1 MLLTPDQ
8 RNEYYLM
15 EAQRLG
21 IHKPILAALYY
32 CQQSPALSDGERGLG
47 MMPIHQVTLDDL
59 DTFGMQVQ
67 ATAEAIDLLMEQLIN
82 QGWHG
87 GDLWEVD
94 QGRYSDRF
102 LKVIADGYTPHESQN
117 GVGRLQS
124 CSYQSLLQGYLEAIA
139 SDTQELSVI
148 SDFSQIEENLLQ
160 LLTKIPPYYL
170 GLNYQRE
177 ALLEL
182 VRIWRKLADHEQ
194 VIQSL
199 VTEKANLDPSLTSAQ
214 IDQQLK
220 QFVTHLRE
228 YYGGYPHQREA
239 LLRFTQ
245 LWRRLATRED
255 AIASLVNQSS
265 PQTDLSFL
273 DPVLIMFV
281 QHIPFY
287 YEGTGKQRNALTEGI
302 SLWRNLNSRS
312 AVLNS
317 LGLNLD
323 LLTLQKDP
331 QSVKNT
337 ALQIDQELIKFIKR
351 IPVAYEET
359 DQQRQAL
366 LRLVQLWRGLPTAKA
381 TIESLTEDL
390 KSVENNTY
398 SPELKPLPLSL
409 PPRPD
414 HWTPYNIQISATII
428 PDGNFTWAE
437 ATKGGT
443 RMPPNQ
449 KTVDAIIK
457 IAHLAQKARELI
469 AQPLIIVTWYR
480 PAHIN
485 RAEGGNKYSRHLMG
499 DAIDFICENLSGNQL
514 YWTLDPWWT
523 GGLGRYRQYPHICHI
538 DARPDRTRWTN

>member
-15 EAQRLG
+15 ESQRLG
-21 IHKPILAALYY
+21 IHKPILAALHYS
-32 CQQSPALSDGERGLG
+32 QQNPALSDGERGLG

-59 DTFGMQVQ
+59 DTFEMQVKS
-67 ATAEAIDLLMEQLIN
+67 ATQVIDLLMEHLID
-82 QGWHG
+82 QGWRG
-87 GDLWEVD
+87 SDLWDVD
-94 QGRYSDRF
+94 QGRYSDRL
-102 LKVIADGYTPHESQN
+102 LKVIADGYTPSESHR
-117 GVGRLQS
+117 GVARLQP
-124 CSYQSLLQGYLEAIA
+124 CAYQGLRQGYLEAIA
-139 SDTQELSVI
+139 SDWQEMSVI
-148 SDFSQIEENLLQ
+148 NDFSQIDANLLQ
-160 LLTKIPPYYL
+160 LVTKISPYYF
-170 GLNYQRE
+170 GLSYQRE

-182 VRIWRKLADHEQ
+182 VRIWRKLANHEQ

-199 VTEKANLDPSLTSAQ
+199 MTDLTSEQ
-214 IDQQLK
+214 IDQQL
-220 QFVTHLRE
+220 QHFVTHLRE
-228 YYGGYPHQREA
+228 YYAGYPYQREA
-239 LLRFTQ
+239 LLRFIQ

-255 AIASLVNQSS
+255 AIVSLINHHS

-273 DPVLIMFV
+273 DPALIMFV
-281 QHIPFY
+281 QHLPFY

-323 LLTLQKDP
+323 LLNQQKDP
-331 QSVKNT
+331 QLVKNM
-337 ALQIDQELIKFIKR
+337 ALQIDQELINFIKR
-351 IPVAYEET
+351 IPGAYEET

-390 KSVENNTY
+390 KSVENKTY
-398 SPELKPLPLSL
+398 SPELKPLALSK

-414 HWTPYNIQISATII
+414 HWTPYNIQLSATII

-437 ATKGGT
+437 ATQGGT

-457 IAHLAQKARELI
+457 IAQLAQTARDLI
-469 AQPLIIVTWYR
+469 AQPLIIVSWYR
-480 PAHIN
+480 PIHIN

-514 YWTLDPWWT
+514 YWTLDPWWP
-523 GGLGRYRQYPHICHI
+523 GGLGRYRQYPHLCHI
-538 DARPDRTRWTN
+538 DARPDRSRWTN